1 MRIEK
6 FDEIELPDIKLINE
20 VQWNGREVKEKGI
33 DSRIEFIRN
42 LVFCYLYYYLV
53 TPWKVHVFEQQLLQQ
68 LWGDEPQSL
77 TTEPF
82 TLKWAAHPVAGR
94 QIDPRIQFIRQ
105 IVFTYYYNMI
115 VNPERLPEFE
125 AKLLKTL
132 FED

>member
-6 FDEIELPDIKLINE
+6 FDDIDLLDFKLINE

-33 DSRIEFIRN
+33 DPRIELIRN
-42 LVFCYLYYYLV
+42 LVFAYLYYYLV
-53 TPWKVHVFEQQLLQQ
+53 TPWKVHAFEQQLLQSF
-68 LWGDEPQSL
+68 WGDEPQSL

-82 TLKWAAHPVAGR
+82 TLHWAAHPVAER
-94 QIDPRIQFIRQ
+94 KIDPRIQFIRH

-115 VNPERLPEFE
+115 VNPENLPEFE
-125 AKLLKTL
+125 AKLIKTL